1 MIALGE
7 EIASFLAD
15 ARERVLIVAPFIK
28 AKALELLLE
37 RIPPSVET
45 EIVTRWHPA
54 DIVAGASDLE
64 VFNLTKNKQIPLYL
78 RQDLHAKLF
87 ARDNQCLVGS
97 ANVTFAALGWNSST
111 SNLELIFPVCRM
123 SERIREFEQELLAG
137 RVSAT
142 QAKYDQLRQL
152 IRDIS
157 LPQDFKRKYWGSEN
171 EIHQLPSNW
180 IPQSRTPEDL
190 YSVYCGNQDFSRSGL
205 ELMRLELSQMRIIE
219 GLDEV
224 GFKAWV
230 ASAIQQTPLIDSV
243 INHIEKH
250 GELTELELQ
259 KIFSRIAV
267 GAKPQKTAKV
277 IEALER
283 WLTFFLPAQYQTTRD
298 SIKLIRTKSV

>member
-1 MIALGE
+1 
-7 EIASFLAD
+7 
-15 ARERVLIVAPFIK
+15 
-28 AKALELLLE
+28 
-37 RIPPSVET
+37 
-45 EIVTRWHPA
+45 
-54 DIVAGASDLE
+54 
-64 VFNLTKNKQIPLYL
+64 
-78 RQDLHAKLF
+78 
-87 ARDNQCLVGS
+87 
-97 ANVTFAALGWNSST
+97 
-111 SNLELIFPVCRM
+111 
-123 SERIREFEQELLAG
+123 
-137 RVSAT
+137 
-142 QAKYDQLRQL
+142 
-152 IRDIS
+152 
-157 LPQDFKRKYWGSEN
+157 
-171 EIHQLPSNW
+171 
-180 IPQSRTPEDL
+180 
-190 YSVYCGNQDFSRSGL
+190 
-205 ELMRLELSQMRIIE
+205 MRLELSQMRIIE